1 LYFPLPAPITP
12 SAMTLEFL
20 KSPPGNHLERLTRDR
35 EGAVQ
40 HSHQSA
46 VARLLRLMA
55 LAS

>member
-35 EGAVQ
+35 EGQYSIRINQEWRVCF
-40 HSHQSA
+40 
-46 VARLLRLMA
+46 V
-55 LAS
+55 